1 MTSQEVDARI
11 EKEGVEADR
20 KYGPFTS
27 AHEGYGVLAEEVA
40 ELLDAIRSNTDV
52 VVQIEACQV
61 AAVAWRLALSL
72 TDENEATLK
81 RSGMR

>member
-1 MTSQEVDARI
+1 MNQVEIIERIDKEVM
-11 EKEGVEADR
+11 EAHK
-20 KYGPFTS
+20 KYGPFAS
-27 AHEGYGVLAEEVA
+27 AHEGYGVLAEEVM
-40 ELLDAIRSNTDV
+40 ELLEAIHSNTDV

-72 TDENEATLK
+72 TDDNESTLK